1 MAFHGGPACT
11 ATPSKRTTWGPFEFW
26 DTTGLSSRPFEI
38 RAFVTTDGI
47 NDRHKCCSI
56 DSMFTLRTAVLSLIL
71 AGVSCAPPSDET
83 VDVSSPNILFVLLD
97 DVRFDDLG
105 FTGHPFVKTPN
116 FDRIARE
123 GIQFTNAFAATP
135 LCSPNRASILTG
147 QYAHTHGIIDNVDRS
162 EQTHRLITFPLMLN
176 RAGYET
182 AFIGKWHMGIDDTRR
197 PGFDEWL
204 SIKGQGYYFD
214 PDVNDNGE
222 SRKIPGYA
230 TDIFSQRAAEFI
242 RRERDQPFLVYL
254 SHKAVH
260 PNIFQNADGSIEAI
274 PEDGGFKPP
283 ERLKDLYA
291 GEPITRR
298 PNASTYGDGKR
309 ALMRPIEGLPRL
321 GPDTGTPDHIILNRL
336 RMLTAAD
343 EGFGEILDTLEE
355 IGQLDNTIIVVT
367 SDHGYFYGEHG
378 LNKERRLAYEEI
390 ARTPLAIR
398 WPSRIAARSEANAF
412 AMSIDLAPT
421 LLELAGVEAPDDFHG
436 RSLVPLLEGETPAD
450 WRQSML
456 IEYYSDTVW
465 PRLVKMGY
473 QAVRT
478 DRWKYIRYV
487 DLEGMDELYDLE
499 SDPYEVTNLID
510 DSHAQTEKAELVA
523 ELDRLLSATGAKP

>member
-1 MAFHGGPACT
+1 MAAMGNIGAL
-11 ATPSKRTTWGPFEFW
+11 AAAI
-26 DTTGLSSRPFEI
+26 LLLL
-38 RAFVTTDGI
+38 GI
-47 NDRHKCCSI
+47 
-56 DSMFTLRTAVLSLIL
+56 
-71 AGVSCAPPSDET
+71 GCAPQQGTAPPESR
-83 VDVSSPNILFVLLD
+83 PNILFVLLD

-123 GIQFTNAFAATP
+123 GMQFTNAFAATP

-147 QYAHTHGIIDNVDRS
+147 HYAHTHGIIDNVDRS
-162 EQTHRLITFPLMLN
+162 EATHRLITFPLLLN
-176 RAGYET
+176 QAGYQT

-222 SRKIPGYA
+222 SRKLPGYA
-230 TDIFSQRAAEFI
+230 TDVFSERAAEFI

-254 SHKAVH
+254 SHKAIH

-274 PEDGGFKPP
+274 PEDGGFTPP
-283 ERLKDLYA
+283 ERLADLYS
-291 GEPITRR
+291 EETIERR
-298 PNASTYGDGKR
+298 ANASSYGEGKR
-309 ALMRPIEGLPRL
+309 ALMRPIEGLPTL
-321 GPDTGTPDHIILNRL
+321 GPETGTPDHVVFNRL

-343 EGFGEILDTLEE
+343 EGFGSILEALEE
-355 IGQLDNTIIVVT
+355 TGQLDNTIIVLT

-390 ARTPLAIR
+390 ARTPLAVR
-398 WPSRIAARSEANAF
+398 WTDKIEAGSTADAF
-412 AMSIDLAPT
+412 TLSVDLAPT
-421 LLELAGVEAPDDFHG
+421 LLELAGVDIPAGSHG
-436 RSLVPLLEGETPAD
+436 RSLARLLAGETPPD

-478 DRWKYIRYV
+478 ERWKYIRYV
-487 DLEGMDELYDLE
+487 DLTGMDELYDLE
-499 SDPYEVTNLID
+499 ADPFELNNLID
-510 DSHAQTEKAELVA
+510 HDNAQEAKGELVI
-523 ELDRLLSATGAKP
+523 ELDRLLEATGAPVR

>member
-1 MAFHGGPACT
+1 MT
-11 ATPSKRTTWGPFEFW
+11 
-26 DTTGLSSRPFEI
+26 
-38 RAFVTTDGI
+38 
-47 NDRHKCCSI
+47 
-56 DSMFTLRTAVLSLIL
+56 TLRTAGWLLVL
-71 AGVSCAPPSDET
+71 ACVSCAP
-83 VDVSSPNILFVLLD
+83 SSNEPAASAPPNILFVLLD

-123 GIQFTNAFAATP
+123 GMRFTNAFAATP

-147 QYAHTHGIIDNVDRS
+147 HYAHTHGITDNVDRS
-162 EQTHRLITFPLMLN
+162 EQTHRLITFPLLLN
-176 RAGYET
+176 QAGYQT

-222 SRKIPGYA
+222 SRKLPGYA
-230 TDIFSQRAAEFI
+230 TDVFSQRAADFI
-242 RRERDQPFLVYL
+242 RQERDQPFLVYL

-274 PEDGGFKPP
+274 PEDGGFTPP
-283 ERLKDLYA
+283 ERLEDLYA
-291 GEPITRR
+291 EETITRR
-298 PNASTYGDGKR
+298 PNASSHGEGKR
-309 ALMRPIEGLPRL
+309 ALMRPIDGLPTL

-343 EGFGEILDTLEE
+343 EGFGGIIEALEQT
-355 IGQLDNTIIVVT
+355 GQLDNTIIVVT

-390 ARTPLAIR
+390 ARTPMAIR
-398 WPSRIAARSEANAF
+398 WPERIAAGAEADAF
-412 AMSIDLAPT
+412 TLSVDLAPT
-421 LLELAGVEAPDDFHG
+421 MLELAGVEAPADLHG

-487 DLEGMDELYDLE
+487 DLEGMDELYDL
-499 SDPYEVTNLID
+499 SADPYEVNNLID
-510 DSHAQTEKAELVA
+510 EPGAQADKAKLVA
-523 ELDRLLSATGAKP
+523 ELDRLLSETGAPPR